1 MKKRLLSLLLAMLMV
16 VSILPVTANADLS
29 VGHLID
35 VRFQVLYLDSGLKLG
50 YNLGPSEK
58 TTFVCQYT
66 TKHSATAASS
76 HIISIRDIQAAA
88 VRMQMNTGCVF
99 VGWTKTC
106 SADPTIWSTEKEGTT
121 ICNKGTTI
129 YLVAREKPFVL
140 NFDANGGTGAP
151 AAQIWIGSP
160 TISSHDFQISSVQP
174 HRTGFTFEGWSTG
187 KYNDVA
193 ELSAGEIINVRGTTK
208 LYAVWKRAGGFE
220 ISENAFRFLNSGS
233 VFCAPNY
240 SSLPEIVKRNYC
252 YDLSPADSIRLLK
265 NIPIYDMYTR
275 AVVGTGAKLPWGGS
289 CFGMS
294 AVAVLAFCGVLN
306 PSNYGYSSIRKME
319 ITQNWLGSLDVG
331 KVESLINYYYL
342 MQHIGHIAEAIDDY
356 SANDESEN
364 LKNIIKKMSLLDGK
378 PCVLALS
385 FSDGGKHAVV
395 AYDMRY
401 DDEDQAYRVKIYDC
415 SLSHLGSFVLTITKS
430 GNSYTK
436 SCQEWES
443 YWNAANAHGIF
454 IRNVLTADDF
464 RQMPF
469 LLQSMDDSDSPAEY
483 SMTTSFDSF
492 TVSDGTASVTVRD
505 GAVDAENA
513 LGLVFYDNESE
524 PGFTPSYRTSLPALT
539 SGTYTVEPLTDTDG
553 EQPDE
558 YTIQFRYD
566 DASAG
571 FFHNLVSAAPV
582 TVRLGAGGAL
592 MTQSEAVAAQTLTS
606 AYNGSRIAADGVTV
620 SGQTT
625 GFTASMQDGSVSVAS
640 QTAAEIDLT
649 LSSGLKEQTKT
660 LTLDENGVTLG
671 TLESDERT
679 CEIRRGEEALDTVHL
694 GCAVAFD
701 SCGGSTVATAAAA
714 YGSRITEPE
723 APVRDG
729 YLFHGWYTDPDCTK
743 PWSFT
748 SAVKED
754 MVLYA
759 EWWVDPE
766 CWRTITFRADGVDDL
781 VLQVRKDTRLTSAD
795 LPASDCMPGMT
806 ITWDAQQVADLLK
819 APVTKDVVI
828 SGTAVPCA
836 ILSIASAG
844 YQDGTVTALVKNTGK
859 AQTLTFIAA
868 AYDADGRM
876 TDCRTAPVTVEA
888 NAEASV
894 SLPFPANPETI
905 IRCYLTDSRS
915 APVCP
920 RVELRSSE
928 T

>member
-1 MKKRLLSLLLAMLMV
+1 MIGGNFYRADGTEAGTNEYRFAKTLGNDMEHMV
-16 VSILPVTANADLS
+16 GYSFRWNNAAGGERYTGGWQLCITLDGTVNEYTSCYIFGRDMSGISKYWTTPIRASSGSASTTLPVIFLS
-29 VGHLID
+29 NYPSFMVTYD
-35 VRFQVLYLDSGLKLG
+35 ASGG
-50 YNLGPSEK
+50 SGAPSA
-58 TTFVCQYT
+58 QIWNGN
-66 TKHSATAASS
+66 ASS
-76 HIISIRDIQAAA
+76 HEFTIPMQKPTRNGYEFMYWALSNTDPELAYYPGETIDVSSPTTLIAKWKNIMNLTLPDDVLPFTNKYTFFCAKNYDTLSQEEKNKYKYDISFSDYARLISIA
-88 VRMQMNTGCVF
+88 GP
-99 VGWTKTC
+99 
-106 SADPTIWSTEKEGTT
+106 S
-121 ICNKGTTI
+121 
-129 YLVAREKPFVL
+129 
-140 NFDANGGTGAP
+140 
-151 AAQIWIGSP
+151 
-160 TISSHDFQISSVQP
+160 QISSRP
-174 HRTGFTFEGWSTG
+174 I
-187 KYNDVA
+187 
-193 ELSAGEIINVRGTTK
+193 LSIV
-208 LYAVWKRAGGFE
+208 
-220 ISENAFRFLNSGS
+220 GS
-233 VFCAPNY
+233 VGLNI
-240 SSLPEIVKRNYC
+240 LK
-252 YDLSPADSIRLLK
+252 LSPWA
-265 NIPIYDMYTR
+265 
-275 AVVGTGAKLPWGGS
+275 GS

-294 AVAVLAFCGVLN
+294 ALTVLVANGLVD
-306 PSNYGYSSIRKME
+306 PTKYGYNTIHKMDIE
-319 ITQNWLGSLDVG
+319 MNTNGDFDVG
-331 KVESLINYYYL
+331 RVESLVNYYHL
-342 MQHIGHIAEAIDDY
+342 TQAIGSIFTTK
-356 SANDESEN
+356 SLFNPFSESSN
-364 LKNIIKKMSLLDGK
+364 LHTLINKLKETNRNPVLLN
-378 PCVLALS
+378 LS
-385 FSDGGKHAVV
+385 FTDGSGHHSVV
-395 AYDMRY
+395 AYRLVEHAPQTY
-401 DDEDQAYRVKIYDC
+401 TIFIYDC
-415 SLSHLGSFVLTITKS
+415 SLNTQKPYTLTIKKDSS
-430 GNSYTK
+430 GYK
-436 SCQEWES
+436 KECIEWENG
-443 YWNAANAHGIF
+443 WENKGIF
-454 IRNVLTADDF
+454 IESTITAKDFQNV
-464 RQMPF
+464 PF
-469 LLQSMDDSDSPAEY
+469 LIQSMDSTDFPAEY

-513 LGLVFYDNESE
+513 LGLVFYGNESE

-539 SGTYTVEPLTDTDG
+539 GGTYTVEPLTNTDG
-553 EQPDE
+553 DQPDK

-566 DASAG
+566 DALAG

-671 TLESDERT
+671 ALESDERT

>member
-151 AAQIWIGSP
+151 AAQIWNGNA
-160 TISSHDFQISSVQP
+160 SSH
-174 HRTGFTFEGWSTG
+174 TFTIPTQTPTRDGYQFLGWAAVKQTS
-187 KYNDVA
+187 D
-193 ELSAGEIINVRGTTK
+193 SK
-208 LYAVWKRAGGFE
+208 LYKPGESITVRSPVLLYAKWKKSNKFWSPIDVLPFTNSGIFFCSSDWYFLSEEEQSRYTYE
-220 ISENAFRFLNSGS
+220 IS
-233 VFCAPNY
+233 
-240 SSLPEIVKRNYC
+240 
-252 YDLSPADSIRLLK
+252 DSDYARLLT
-265 NIPIYDMYTR
+265 NIPSDDSSTR
-275 AVVGTGAKLPWGGS
+275 QTVENMRTQTGWGGS

-294 AVAVLAFCGVLN
+294 SVATLVIGGLIDPA
-306 PSNYGYSSIRKME
+306 NYGASSISKMN
-319 ITQNWLGSLDVG
+319 ITVNQNGSADVG
-331 KVESLINYYYL
+331 RVESLVNYYHC
-342 MQHIGHIAEAIDDY
+342 MQLIGSINQKRNAI
-356 SANDESEN
+356 SSNESTN
-364 LKNIIKKMSLLDGK
+364 LKNVISKLERAGGEPVVLGIKLLKQNGT
-378 PCVLALS
+378 VA
-385 FSDGGKHAVV
+385 GGHAVV
-395 AYDMRY
+395 AYDMQFDAEQRTY
-401 DDEDQAYRVKIYDC
+401 TIKIYDC
-415 SLSHLGSFVLTITKS
+415 SLSRHDE
-430 GNSYTK
+430 YTLVINANQNNYEK
-436 SCQEWES
+436 NCAGWES
-443 YWNAANAHGIF
+443 AWGYKIF
-454 IRNVLTADDF
+454 IKYALTADDF

-671 TLESDERT
+671 ALESDERT